1 MEKKIDLHIHTVCSD
16 GAFSPKEII
25 DIAKKSEVSV
35 ISIADHDTVGAY
47 TKELFE
53 YAKEKNIKLIPAVE
67 ISTKIEKVGIHVLG
81 YNIDLKDN
89 NLLEKL
95 NLLRNARH
103 DYLNEVSKRLSSLGY
118 IVNVSELNKVEA
130 VTKAHIS
137 LDVINNEKNKEKL
150 LEEFGHIPDKGEF
163 IEKIMN
169 EGCPAYVVKNTITP
183 KEAAELIRNAKGKV
197 VLAHPVAYKYED
209 NLTIEEILNIVRD
222 MKADGI
228 EANYFYIDCNKNKV
242 NDIKLWNEFA
252 KKNNLKTTIGSDFH
266 TIDSVHPV
274 IGLLNEDIHLS
285 LEEASN
291 IVNWLEEN

>member
-103 DYLNEVSKRLSSLGY
+103 DYLNEVSKMLCSLGY